1 MIEICALASGSN
13 GNCYYTG
20 NQTDAV
26 LVDAGISARQLLQR
40 FRSAGLDP
48 GKVKAIFIT
57 HEHSDH
63 TRGMQVLSKRLGI
76 TVYMTART
84 YYALPPAFRPPHY
97 KFFTPGETVS
107 AGSFLVHTFLKNHD
121 AVEPCSFILEHHG
134 KTVGVF
140 TDIGEACGNVKN
152 AVARCHALFMECN
165 YDEEM
170 LRNGSYPVYLK
181 NRVASA
187 HGHLSN
193 TQAVELVRDHGHPQ
207 LECVFLSHISKE
219 NNTSDIAMD
228 TFRNQITNA
237 MVLPTSRSAAGEVYR
252 LSQTTICR

>member
-20 NQTDAV
+20 NQTEAV
-26 LVDAGISARQLLQR
+26 LVDAGISARQLLLR

-76 TVYMTART
+76 NVYMTART

-97 KFFTPGETVS
+97 KFFTPGDSITI
-107 AGSFLVHTFLKNHD
+107 GSFHIHTFLKNHD
-121 AVEPCSFILEHHG
+121 AVEPCSFIIEHNG
-134 KTVGVF
+134 KSVGVF
-140 TDIGEACGNVKN
+140 TDIGEACGNVKT
-152 AVARCHALFMECN
+152 AVGKCHALFMETN

-170 LRNGSYPVYLK
+170 LRNGSYPLYLK
-181 NRVASA
+181 NRVASSV
-187 HGHLSN
+187 GHLSN
-193 TQAVELVRDHGHPQ
+193 VQAFQLVRDHGHPQ

-219 NNTSDIAMD
+219 NNTPDLALN
-228 TFRNQITNA
+228 TFREWETNA
-237 MVLPTSRSAAGEVYR
+237 TVLATSRIASGEVYR
-252 LSQTTICR
+252 LTPAGNQG